1 MIKLIKSLL
10 TLSIILAR
18 FYCIFM
24 VGYGLYLNRANNEPL
39 DNIQWYVYILVLDLY
54 CVKIFD
60 NSIDS
65 DIYSEKDN
73 GKEVIK

>member
-1 MIKLIKSLL
+1 
-10 TLSIILAR
+10 
-18 FYCIFM
+18 M